1 MVKNVL
7 SFLVLYFCTPAWVNA
22 GTPETLSVKAKA
34 LPDYCYTNRNHP
46 CWANAHPSN
55 GLPGIPMDLNL
66 GKGCRVAI
74 TLLNGEVNRVGGDP
88 EMQMGGFNIEPL
100 PKNWKSRL
108 DSLGFN
114 LYCKSSED
122 PDVLNTLGYLDAKNE
137 RWIKNERFM
146 QKRLIESTSEYAK
159 GYFREII
166 KVTKIYDVKTPNA
179 HGWAETT
186 EAITGDERGRRRTM
200 SFCLPRPPKAICG
213 GGVVGM
219 LIDGPKGDLTQ
230 HALKI
235 IKSIEFLPDVAPDV
249 VPATTSNGGLR
260 Q

>member
-1 MVKNVL
+1 MMKYGLAALLTCICLSTFADVDKSKVL
-7 SFLVLYFCTPAWVNA
+7 VQQRVQANYGVGCNIAAIVPQSTDGGL
-22 GTPETLSVKAKA
+22 GSDPET
-34 LPDYCYTNRNHP
+34 
-46 CWANAHPSN
+46 
-55 GLPGIPMDLNL
+55 G
-66 GKGCRVAI
+66 
-74 TLLNGEVNRVGGDP
+74 
-88 EMQMGGFNIEPL
+88 MGGLAVNPL

-230 HALKI
+230 HALKV